1 MNAQSNPLAEATM
14 PSDIISSPET
24 PAPSVAQ
31 ISSARKSSSA
41 FRTIREVA
49 DELSVQQHV
58 LRFWETKFSQIRP
71 LKRGGGRRYYRPE
84 DVELLK
90 TIHRLLY
97 GEGYTIKGA
106 QKLFRDK
113 GKNEVVENSGPKPQ
127 EVRQEKPA
135 AKGIVLT
142 DGQRATLK
150 ALVGELKEL
159 RGLLEEG
166 A

>member
-1 MNAQSNPLAEATM
+1 MDKDVE
-14 PSDIISSPET
+14 
-24 PAPSVAQ
+24 
-31 ISSARKSSSA
+31 A
-41 FRTIREVA
+41 FRTISEVGE
-49 DELSVQQHV
+49 ELDLPQHV
-58 LRFWETKFSQIRP
+58 LRFWETRFPQIRP
-71 LKRGGGRRYYRPE
+71 VKRGGGRRYYRPE
-84 DVELLK
+84 DCDLLRGIK
-90 TIHRLLY
+90 HLLY